1 MKRTALFLTVSCFV
15 VALLTGAVAA
25 QSQPNYSGTWQVD
38 LDKSDFG
45 PSPPPDALTLV
56 IEHKGSTITVKS
68 TQSAA
73 GSQISNQRTLTTDGK
88 PAENTIRGMG
98 GDQAITS
105 TSKWDAGKLVT
116 TYSLDLGGMKADVVE
131 TWELATGG
139 AVLTNTRVIT
149 VPEGTF
155 TIKAVFNKEK

>member
-1 MKRTALFLTVSCFV
+1 MKRTAFVLFLLCSAIAAAATT
-15 VALLTGAVAA
+15 AAA

-38 LDKSDFG
+38 LAKSDFG
-45 PSPPPDALTLV
+45 PSPPPDSLTLV
-56 IEHKGSTITVKS
+56 IDHKGSTIIVKS

-73 GSQISNQRTLTTDGK
+73 GNQISNQRTVTTDGK
-88 PAENTIRGMG
+88 PNQNTIRGMG

-116 TYSLDLGGMKADVVE
+116 TYSLDLGGMKADIVE
-131 TWELATGG
+131 TWDLGTGG
-139 AVLTNTRVIT
+139 SVLTNTRVIT

-155 TIKAVFNKEK
+155 TIKAVFNKSK